1 MEPQTIIPL
10 FVILASL
17 QYVDKRKCET
27 IDNGDGSYR
36 AIIFD
41 AAVGVKISFNQKQEK
56 VVVKIGD
63 HFNEFYMCDEI
74 NLGLI
79 DKDGWMSYFPS
90 ESEILIYSSSLPNV
104 FAQQY
109 PDVFIVK

>member
-17 QYVDKRKCET
+17 QYVDKRRCEV

-41 AAVGVKISFNQKQEK
+41 AAIGLKISFNQKQDK
-56 VVVKIGD
+56 IVVKSGNY
-63 HFNEFYMCDEI
+63 FNEFFMCDDV

-79 DKDGWMSYFPS
+79 DKDGWMSFFPN
-90 ESEILIYSSSLPNV
+90 ESEITIYSSSLPTV

-109 PDVFIVK
+109 PDVFILK